1 MMEQNIGKYVEIIGL
16 NTNCSEKHFDNTSL
30 NAECMEN
37 YFADYIEN
45 ICTDTDDTVE
55 ADKNTNEYIA
65 KIPDADDSW
74 ETDWWHTQ
82 ATYQHEKQ
90 GFFGGFLYAVALL
103 KGGVAV

>member
-1 MMEQNIGKYVEIIGL
+1 MMEQKIGEYL
-16 NTNCSEKHFDNTSL
+16 NKNCL
-30 NAECMEN
+30 NANRMEN

-103 KGGVAV
+103 KGGVCHE

>member
-16 NTNCSEKHFDNTSL
+16 NTNCSEKHFDNMSL

-37 YFADYIEN
+37 YFADYLEN
-45 ICTDTDDTVE
+45 ICEDTADVVA
-55 ADKNTNEYIA
+55 ADKKTNECISKIA
-65 KIPDADDSW
+65 DADGLC